1 MWKTM
6 YICIVGIDEPVTS
19 SLEKLMPLTLQVV
32 YQKILKL
39 AYVDKLLDQVH
50 LVFRDRYKNEVV
62 GGAYGHQFDFS
73 QEFKVQTAV

>member
-1 MWKTM
+1 M
-6 YICIVGIDEPVTS
+6 
-19 SLEKLMPLTLQVV
+19 V

-73 QEFKVQTAV
+73 QEFKVTAVRAGITTTNDHSCAM